1 LLVAW
6 SAFALALEADTADR
20 VRDPR
25 DPRVVLIAAE
35 PMARAGLARA
45 LAGQFD
51 VVGSVDTVAAADAL
65 LTDLKPALSVS
76 VLDPDLRDAPL
87 DEACARIL
95 DAHPSVR
102 GLVLF
107 HNPTLA
113 AVRTAVRHGA
123 RAVFDL
129 SLSAEHVRQVLLDVE
144 GGAVRVAPTL
154 LPHLLDQH
162 APGGNPGHVVDDLL
176 TEREHNALSL
186 IAQGYTSKEIA
197 SLVGVS
203 VKAVDMAVERA
214 ARRLRAAHR
223 AHAVAIAVRDG
234 LVTPW

>member
-1 LLVAW
+1 MGDA
-6 SAFALALEADTADR
+6 AER
-20 VRDPR
+20 VRV
-25 DPRVVLIAAE
+25 PRVILIAAE
-35 PMARAGLARA
+35 PIARAGLARA

-51 VVGSVDTVAAADAL
+51 VAGSAATVAAADEL
-65 LTDLKPALSVS
+65 LTSLSPALSVS
-76 VLDPDLRDAPL
+76 VLDPDLHDAPL
-87 DEACARIL
+87 EHACARIL

-107 HNPTLA
+107 HNPSLA
-113 AVRTAVRHGA
+113 AVRTAVRYGA

-129 SLSAEHVRQVLLDVE
+129 SLSPEHLRQVLLDIE
-144 GGAVRVAPTL
+144 DGAVRVAPAL
-154 LPHLLDQH
+154 LPHLLDQQTRGAAATH
-162 APGGNPGHVVDDLL
+162 GGDDAL

-197 SLVGVS
+197 GLVGVS

-214 ARRLRAAHR
+214 ARRLRASHR

-234 LVTPW
+234 LVSPW

>member
-1 LLVAW
+1 MSDPA
-6 SAFALALEADTADR
+6 ARAR
-20 VRDPR
+20 V
-25 DPRVVLIAAE
+25 PRVVLFAAE
-35 PMARAGLARA
+35 PIARAGLARA
-45 LAGQFD
+45 LAGHFD
-51 VVGSVDTVAAADAL
+51 IVGSADTAAEADAL
-65 LTDLKPALSVS
+65 LAELRPALSVS
-76 VLDPDLRDAPL
+76 VLDSDLRDAPL
-87 DEACARIL
+87 DETCARIL

-107 HNPTLA
+107 HNPSLA

-129 SLSAEHVRQVLLDVE
+129 SLPADHIRQVLLDIDH
-144 GGAVRVAPTL
+144 GAVRVAPAL
-154 LPHLLDQH
+154 LPHLLDQP
-162 APGGNPGHVVDDLL
+162 ARGGSAAQGGDDAL

-197 SLVGVS
+197 GLVGVS

-234 LVTPW
+234 LVSPW